1 MPSMSDFTRIGVAVL
16 VAAGACWTPAV
27 NAAAGETYG
36 PTGPNDTLWSIAVRL
51 RPEGATMEQT
61 MLALTRINPDAFVG
75 PQGNLVMA
83 GATLR
88 APTLSEAQAVTA
100 AQAALVIDDPEAN
113 WAEAL
118 GLAGVEEDAAVAL
131 PAPASPAPAAAQPAD
146 QGTLGWR
153 VRAEDAELRVAELER
168 ASADLQAQLDE
179 QAAVAAR
186 AERRVAQLEAQVAR
200 KPRSTSPFAKRDEP
214 DPMLFWSGLGGAG
227 FLLLLIG
234 LLLGRR
240 RGRPRSSVKG
250 VAAKPRVSAR
260 PVADFAAAEAL
271 GEADSDV
278 VGPVRVAGTVG
289 ARPPGPASPPPSNQ
303 GVDVGRASFSG
314 PAAPPHPSRAPTA
327 PATPVSAPVPPR
339 HGADDSLQVSG
350 PAAFD
355 NAGMSAAAHH
365 PGDARASAPRLPDVD
380 ATADAASPD
389 MERAPGAAYATTTKL
404 NLARAYVDL
413 NDRENARAVCLEVMR
428 EGNDAEREVAK
439 ALLQRLDEP
448 TR

>member
-1 MPSMSDFTRIGVAVL
+1 MSNLTRIGVAAL

-27 NAAAGETYG
+27 SAAAAETYG
-36 PTGPNDTLWSIAVRL
+36 PTGPNDTLWSIANRL
-51 RPEGATMEQT
+51 RPEGATVEQT

-75 PQGNLVMA
+75 PQRNLVMS

-88 APTLSEAQAVTA
+88 APTLAEAQAVTA
-100 AQAALVIDDPEAN
+100 AQALLVVADPEAN
-113 WAEAL
+113 WAEAQ
-118 GLAGVEEDAAVAL
+118 GLAGVEDTPDPGVATL
-131 PAPASPAPAAAQPAD
+131 TPAPVTLAPAQPAE
-146 QGTLGWR
+146 QGASAWQI
-153 VRAEDAELRVAELER
+153 RAEDAEFRVAELER
-168 ASADLQAQLDE
+168 ARADLQSQLDE

-200 KPRSTSPFAKRDEP
+200 KPRSASPFAKRDEP

-271 GEADSDV
+271 GEPDSDV

-289 ARPPGPASPPPSNQ
+289 ARPPGPASSPAPSNQ
-303 GVDVGRASFSG
+303 GMEVGRASFSG
-314 PAAPPHPSRAPTA
+314 AAAPHPPRTPT
-327 PATPVSAPVPPR
+327 PSTTPVSAPAPSR

-355 NAGMSAAAHH
+355 NAGMAVAAHH
-365 PGDARASAPRLPDVD
+365 PGDARASAPRPPDVD
-380 ATADAASPD
+380 PTADAASPD
-389 MERAPGAAYATTTKL
+389 LERAPGAAYATTTKL